1 MPPISKWDRS
11 KVLLSQVDSTDLAL
25 YNRSQQLL
33 SWTYIMNFLQR
44 AAYITC
50 KSIPGSPELEPVVAE
65 LLEATFH
72 CNYPHIQI
80 SRPSRFFNTV
90 KRIAAPTRPSAIG
103 HRKLNGSP
111 LRSYLKRHWK
121 PRIRNTQQGVLHI

>member
-1 MPPISKWDRS
+1 M
-11 KVLLSQVDSTDLAL
+11 
-25 YNRSQQLL
+25 
-33 SWTYIMNFLQR
+33 
-44 AAYITC
+44 AAYKVPTY
-50 KSIPGSPELEPVVAE
+50 GELIRMLEVAEMEAETSEISVAE
-65 LLEATFH
+65 LLEVTFH
-72 CNYPHIQI
+72 CNYPHISI
-80 SRPSRFFNTV
+80 SRPSRFFDTV